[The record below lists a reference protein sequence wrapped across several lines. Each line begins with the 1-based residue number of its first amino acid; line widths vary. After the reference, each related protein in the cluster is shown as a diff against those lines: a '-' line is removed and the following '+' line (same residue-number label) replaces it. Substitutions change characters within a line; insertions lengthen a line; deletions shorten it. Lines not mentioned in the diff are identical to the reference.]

1 MDKLETRKRISSLQT
16 KTDLLRLLNDL
27 KADDLEDKAYPIPMK
42 ALNFYCNPVHEKR
55 YRSFSIPKKS
65 GGKRVI
71 SAPCRGLMSILTYL
85 NVMFEAMYEPAPCV
99 CGFAIGKSV
108 VDNANSHVGK
118 NYVFNL
124 DMKDFFPS
132 IQQARVWARLQAAPY
147 NLKKEIA
154 NVIAGLCC
162 MKTQDGK
169 FVLPQGAPTSPILT
183 NMICERLDRRLSGLA
198 KRFGLSYSRYAD
210 DITFSSMQYVY
221 SVDGD
226 FMKELN
232 RIVLDEHFFLN
243 DKKTRLQKKNERQ
256 EVTGVTVNEKTNVT
270 RRYVREI
277 RQLLYIWKKYGYND
291 AYSKFYP
298 KYKAE
303 KGHVKK
309 GEPVLENVLSGKLL
323 YLKMVKGEYD
333 TTYLKLREQFDKLSS
348 DTIMHNSKG
357 EELRYI
363 LTYELDRFIA
373 INSIIPFKLHIND
386 EDLQTTDSGNYKG
399 KMEVNGEFMPVYIS
413 KGVLQQI
420 RSAEKGDY
428 SDMWKCYIS
437 LCESTKGR
445 FWLIHRGKH
454 VDATHNPA
462 PNKTISQIIDIWA
475 KKGLD
480 KAIEVFEN
488 SHYQTEGTLDIKA
501 ILDIWEEKGADAAE
515 QLYEKC
521 INSNSN

>member
-1 MDKLETRKRISSLQT
+1 MDKFETRKRVSSLQT
-16 KTDLLRLLNDL
+16 KADLLKLLNDL
-27 KADDLEDKAYPIPMK
+27 KVDDLQENAYPIPMK
-42 ALNFYCNPVHEKR
+42 AINFYCNPAHEKR
-55 YRSFSIPKKS
+55 YKSFSIPKKS
-65 GGKRVI
+65 GGQRVI

-108 VDNANSHVGK
+108 VDNANNHVGK

-147 NLKKEIA
+147 NMKKDVA
-154 NVIAGLCC
+154 NIIAGLCC
-162 MKTQDGK
+162 MKTSDGK

-183 NMICERLDRRLSGLA
+183 NMICERLDRRLTGLA
-198 KRFGLSYSRYAD
+198 RRFGLSYSRYAD
-210 DITFSSMQYVY
+210 DITFSSMHFVY
-221 SVDGD
+221 SGDGD

-232 RIVLDEHFFLN
+232 RIVSEEHFSLN
-243 DKKTRLQKKNERQ
+243 DKKTRLQKNNVRQ
-256 EVTGVTVNEKTNVT
+256 EVTGITVNEKANVT
-270 RRYVREI
+270 RKYVREV

-323 YLKMVKGEYD
+323 YLKMVKGEED
-333 TTYLKLREQFDKLSS
+333 STYLRLRKQFDKLSG
-348 DTIMHNSKG
+348 DTILHKSTSDEFK
-357 EELRYI
+357 YI
-363 LTYELDRFIA
+363 LTYDLSNFIA
-373 INSIIPFKLHIND
+373 INSINPFKLHI
-386 EDLQTTDSGNYKG
+386 LRTTASGNYEG
-399 KMEVNGEFMPVYIS
+399 KMELNGEFMPVFLS
-413 KGVLQQI
+413 KGVLKQLKSVEQ
-420 RSAEKGDY
+420 GDR
-428 SDMWKCYIS
+428 SDMWECYIS

-454 VDATHNPA
+454 DEATHNPA
-462 PNKTISQIIDIWA
+462 PQKTISQIIDIWV

-480 KAIEVFEN
+480 KAIEVFES
-488 SHYQTEGTLDIKA
+488 SHYHTEGTLDIKA

-515 QLYEKC
+515 QFYELC
-521 INSNSN
+521 VDSNK

>member
-1 MDKLETRKRISSLQT
+1 MDKYEIRKRITSMQT
-16 KTDLLRLLNDL
+16 KTDLLYLLNDL
-27 KADDLEDKAYPIPMK
+27 KADDLQDKAYPIPMN
-42 ALNFYCNPVHEKR
+42 ALNFYCNPAHEKR

-65 GGKRVI
+65 GGKRDI
-71 SAPCRGLMSILTYL
+71 STPCKGLMSILTYL
-85 NVMFEAMYEPAPCV
+85 NVMFEAMYDPAPCV

-108 VDNANSHVGK
+108 VDNANNHIGK

-132 IQQARVWARLQAAPY
+132 IHQARIWARLQAAPY
-147 NLKKEIA
+147 YIKKEVA

-162 MKTQDGK
+162 MKTSDGR

-221 SVDGD
+221 SADGE
-226 FMKELN
+226 FMKELKQ
-232 RIVLDEHFFLN
+232 IISDEHFLLN
-243 DKKTRLQKKNERQ
+243 DNKTRLQKKNVRQ
-256 EVTGVTVNEKTNVT
+256 EVTGITVNEKTNVT
-270 RRYVREI
+270 RKYVREI
-277 RQLLYIWKKYGYND
+277 RQLLYMWQKYGYND

-309 GEPVLENVLSGKLL
+309 GEPILENVLSGKLL
-323 YLKMVKGEYD
+323 YLKMVKGEDD
-333 TTYLKLREQFDKLSS
+333 TTYLKLREQFDKLSGN
-348 DTIMHNSKG
+348 TIMPCTTNTEFK
-357 EELRYI
+357 YI
-363 LTYELDRFIA
+363 LTYDLNKFIA
-373 INSIIPFKLHIND
+373 INSIIPFKLHVD
-386 EDLQTTDSGNYKG
+386 DDDLQTTASGNYKG
-399 KMEVNGEFMPVYIS
+399 KIEVNGEFMSVFIS
-413 KGVLQQI
+413 KGVLRQM
-420 RSAEKGDY
+420 RMTALFDY
-428 SDMWKCYIS
+428 SDKWKWYIS

-454 VDATHNPA
+454 ADATHNPA

-488 SHYQTEGTLDIKA
+488 LHHPTVGSLDTKV

-515 QLYEKC
+515 QFYEQS
-521 INSNSN
+521 IRRE

>member
-1 MDKLETRKRISSLQT
+1 MDKLETRKRIASLQT
-16 KTDLLRLLNDL
+16 KSDLLRLLNDL
-27 KADDLEDKAYPIPMK
+27 KADDLQDRAYPIPMK
-42 ALNFYCNPVHEKR
+42 ALNFYCNPNHEKR
-55 YRSFSIPKKS
+55 YKSFSIPKKS
-65 GGKRVI
+65 GGKREI

-85 NVMFEAMYEPAPCV
+85 NVMFEAMYEPKPCV
-99 CGFAIGKSV
+99 CGFVIGKSV
-108 VDNANSHVGK
+108 VDNANNHVGR

-132 IQQARVWARLQAAPY
+132 IQQARIWARLQATPY

-154 NVIAGLCC
+154 DVVAGLCC
-162 MKTQDGK
+162 MKTSDGR

-198 KRFGLSYSRYAD
+198 KRFGLNYSRYAD

-221 SVDGD
+221 SADGE

-232 RIVLDEHFFLN
+232 RIVSDEHFSLN
-243 DKKTRLQKKNERQ
+243 DKKTRLQKRNERQ

-270 RRYVREI
+270 RNYVREI
-277 RQLLYIWKKYGYND
+277 RQLLYIWQRYGYNE

-303 KGHVKK
+303 KGYIKK
-309 GEPVLENVLSGKLL
+309 GEPILENVLSGKLL
-323 YLKMVKGEYD
+323 YLKMIKGEYD
-333 TTYLKLREQFDKLSS
+333 TTYLKLREQFDKLSGN
-348 DTIMHNSKG
+348 TIMHNSKSEG
-357 EELRYI
+357 LSYI
-363 LTYELDRFIA
+363 FTYELDRFIA

-386 EDLQTTDSGNYKG
+386 EDLQTTGSGNYKG
-399 KMEVNGEFMPVYIS
+399 KMEINGEYMPVFIS
-413 KGVLQQI
+413 KSILMQMKITKLLG
-420 RSAEKGDY
+420 Y
-428 SDMWKCYIS
+428 SDTWKWYIS

-454 VDATHNPA
+454 ADATHNPA

-475 KKGLD
+475 RKGLD

-488 SHYQTEGTLDIKA
+488 SHYGVEDTLDIKA
-501 ILDIWEEKGADAAE
+501 ILDIWEENGVDAAE
-515 QLYEKC
+515 LYYEQS
-521 INSNSN
+521 IRQQ

>member
-1 MDKLETRKRISSLQT
+1 MDKLETRKRISSLQN

-27 KADDLEDKAYPIPMK
+27 KAEDLQDKAYPIPMN
-42 ALNFYCNPVHEKR
+42 ALNYYSNPVHEKR
-55 YRSFSIPKKS
+55 FSSFSIPKKS
-65 GGKRVI
+65 GGQRII
-71 SAPCRGLMSILTYL
+71 STPCRGLMSILTYL
-85 NVMFEAMYEPAPCV
+85 NVMLEAIYEPAPCV
-99 CGFAIGKSV
+99 CGFVIGKSV
-108 VDNANSHVGK
+108 VDNANKHVGK

-124 DMKDFFPS
+124 DLKDFFPS
-132 IQQARVWARLQAAPY
+132 IQQARVWARLQVAPY
-147 NLKKEIA
+147 NIKKEIA

-221 SVDGD
+221 STDGE

-232 RIVLDEHFFLN
+232 RIVLDEHFSLN
-243 DKKTRLQKKNERQ
+243 DKKTRLQKRNERQ

-270 RRYVREI
+270 RKYVREI
-277 RQLLYIWKKYGYND
+277 RQLLYIWQKYGYND

-303 KGHVKK
+303 KGHIKK
-309 GEPVLENVLSGKLL
+309 GEPILENVLSGKLL

-333 TTYLKLREQFDKLSS
+333 TTYLKLREQFDKLSGN
-348 DTIMHNSKG
+348 TIMPNPTNAEFK
-357 EELRYI
+357 YI
-363 LTYELDRFIA
+363 LTYDLKSFFTD
-373 INSIIPFKLHIND
+373 NSILPFKLHVKD
-386 EDLQTTDSGNYKG
+386 KDLQTTASGNYKG
-399 KMEVNGEFMPVYIS
+399 KLEINGNFMPLFIS
-413 KGVLQQI
+413 KSVLRQI
-420 RSAEKGDY
+420 QKAEHGDY
-428 SDMWKCYIS
+428 TNRWKSYLS
-437 LCESTKGR
+437 LCESGEGR

-454 VDATHNPA
+454 VEATHNPA
-462 PNKTISQIIDIWA
+462 PNKAISQIIDIWA

-480 KAIEVFEN
+480 KAMEVFEK
-488 SHYQTEGTLDIKA
+488 SHHNTEGSLDIKT

-515 QLYEKC
+515 QFYEQY
-521 INSNSN
+521 IRQQ

>member
-1 MDKLETRKRISSLQT
+1 MDKIEIRNRIASLQT

-27 KADDLEDKAYPIPMK
+27 KADDLQDKAYPIPMK
-42 ALNFYCNPVHEKR
+42 AINFYCNPVHEKR

-65 GGKRVI
+65 GGKREI
-71 SAPCRGLMSILTYL
+71 SIPCRGLISILTYL
-85 NVMFEAMYEPAPCV
+85 KVMFEAMYDPAPCV

-108 VDNANSHVGK
+108 VDNANNHIGK

-132 IQQARVWARLQAAPY
+132 IQQARVWSRLQVAPY
-147 NLKKEIA
+147 NIKKEIA

-162 MKTQDGK
+162 MKTSDGK
-169 FVLPQGAPTSPILT
+169 YVLPQGAPTSPILT
-183 NMICERLDRRLSGLA
+183 NMICERLDHRLTGLA

-221 SVDGD
+221 SADGE
-226 FMKELN
+226 FMKELK
-232 RIVLDEHFFLN
+232 RIISDEHFLLN
-243 DKKTRLQKKNERQ
+243 DNKTRLQKKNVRQ
-256 EVTGVTVNEKTNVT
+256 EVTGITVNEKANVT
-270 RRYVREI
+270 RKYVRDI

-309 GEPVLENVLSGKLL
+309 GEPILENVLSGKLL
-323 YLKMVKGEYD
+323 YLKMVKGED
-333 TTYLKLREQFDKLSS
+333 DSTYLRLRGQFDELSGN
-348 DTIMHNSKG
+348 TIVYKFKSSGIK
-357 EELRYI
+357 YI
-363 LTYELDRFIA
+363 LTYELMKFMA
-373 INSIIPFKLHIND
+373 INSIIPFKLQIKD
-386 EDLQTTDSGNYKG
+386 KDLQTTASGNYKG
-399 KMEVNGEFMPVYIS
+399 KIEVNGEFMPLFIS

-420 RSAEKGDY
+420 RCAKKGDY

>member
-1 MDKLETRKRISSLQT
+1 MDKLETRKRILSLQT

-108 VDNANSHVGK
+108 VDNANNHVGK
-118 NYVFNL
+118 NYVFNI

-147 NLKKEIA
+147 NINKEIA

-162 MKTQDGK
+162 MKTVDGK
-169 FVLPQGAPTSPILT
+169 YVLPQGAPTSPILT

-221 SVDGD
+221 SADGE

-232 RIVLDEHFFLN
+232 RIISDEHFSLN
-243 DKKTRLQKKNERQ
+243 DKKTRLQKKNARQ

-270 RRYVREI
+270 RKYVREI
-277 RQLLYIWKKYGYND
+277 RQLLYIWQKYGYND

-309 GEPVLENVLSGKLL
+309 GEPILENVLSGKLL
-323 YLKMVKGEYD
+323 YLKMVKGEHD
-333 TTYLKLREQFDKLSS
+333 TTYLKLRGQFDKLSCN
-348 DTIMHNSKG
+348 TIMPNPTNAEFK
-357 EELRYI
+357 YI
-363 LTYELDRFIA
+363 LTYDLKSFFAD
-373 INSIIPFKLHIND
+373 NSILPFKLHVKD
-386 EDLQTTDSGNYKG
+386 KDLQTTASGNYKG
-399 KMEVNGEFMPVYIS
+399 KIEINGYFMPLFIS
-413 KGVLQQI
+413 KSVLRQI
-420 RSAEKGDY
+420 QNAEQGDY
-428 SDMWKCYIS
+428 TNSWKLYIS
-437 LCESTKGR
+437 LCESGKGR

-475 KKGLD
+475 KNGLE
-480 KAIEVFEN
+480 KAIEVFDISN
-488 SHYQTEGTLDIKA
+488 FQTDGSLDIKT
-501 ILDIWEEKGADAAE
+501 ILDIWEEKGVDAAE
-515 QLYEKC
+515 HFYEQS
-521 INSNSN
+521 IR